1 MPCHAILIP
10 SFLPAAATIYRSP
23 KRHAAARQ
31 RRHQTTPMPA
41 AAAAA
46 RRTHGQSS
54 ILFMRVSPRGM
65 YLPQK
70 KKKRPSDDTRRSS
83 FTQGRAKRENS
94 ACSKRQAGIH
104 TSRATTKP
112 PVPPPPVSCG
122 IRACLVCNCTSPL
135 ARSSRPP
142 HTQISGDSTAP
153 SAPVDHP
160 RTFVPGPCSGP
171 GSMGMGW
178 PKREGFETSIP
189 LEQEGRTETRA

>member
-10 SFLPAAATIYRSP
+10 SFCPPPLQYT
-23 KRHAAARQ
+23 AARNDMPPPGKEEI
-31 RRHQTTPMPA
+31 RRPPMP

-65 YLPQK
+65 YLPRK
-70 KKKRPSDDTRRSS
+70 KKKGHQMTLGDRHSRKD
-83 FTQGRAKRENS
+83 GRNEKIRDVQ
-94 ACSKRQAGIH
+94 KGRQAYIQVGQQP
-104 TSRATTKP
+104 TP
-112 PVPPPPVSCG
+112 PPPPPVSCG

>member
-1 MPCHAILIP
+1 MPYSSHHFCPPPLQY
-10 SFLPAAATIYRSP
+10 T
-23 KRHAAARQ
+23 AARNDMPLPGKEDI
-31 RRHQTTPMPA
+31 RRPQC
-41 AAAAA
+41 
-46 RRTHGQSS
+46 RRRRRQEEHMDRAPSS
-54 ILFMRVSPRGM
+54 SCVCRPVACTCR
-65 YLPQK
+65 K

-104 TSRATTKP
+104 TSRATTNP

>member
-1 MPCHAILIP
+1 MPCHAMPYSSHLFCP
-10 SFLPAAATIYRSP
+10 PPLQYT
-23 KRHAAARQ
+23 AARNDMPPPGKEDI
-31 RRHQTTPMPA
+31 RRPPMP

-70 KKKRPSDDTRRSS
+70 KKRPSDDTRRSS
-83 FTQGRAKRENS
+83 FAQGRAKRENS
-94 ACSKRQAGIH
+94 ACSERQAGIH
-104 TSRATTKP
+104 TSRATTNP
-112 PVPPPPVSCG
+112 PTPPVSCG
-122 IRACLVCNCTSPL
+122 IRACLVCDCTSPL

>member
-31 RRHQTTPMPA
+31 RRHQTTPNAGGGGGKKNTWTELHPLHACVAPWHVPA
-41 AAAAA
+41 A
-46 RRTHGQSS
+46 
-54 ILFMRVSPRGM
+54 
-65 YLPQK
+65 K
-70 KKKRPSDDTRRSS
+70 KKKKGHRMTLGDRHSRKD
-83 FTQGRAKRENS
+83 GRNEKIRHVQ
-94 ACSKRQAGIH
+94 KGRQAYIQVGQQP
-104 TSRATTKP
+104 TP
-112 PVPPPPVSCG
+112 PLPPPVSCG

-178 PKREGFETSIP
+178 PKRERFETSIP